1 MLGPG
6 GVGAAG
12 HASGSGSGTGQQKSM
27 GGVKLLSAQELK
39 KQHQREQVAK
49 KQSTGQQEIMG
60 GVKLLSAKEL
70 KQQRQRDQVSKKNS
84 TDRLGQPPRGT
95 GTTLGQASKA
105 GGAADNLSK
114 AEALS
119 IINRNVKEADVAG
132 VGWWLYSVSP
142 ELGSYV
148 AAFKQSRID
157 GPKLLKLSDLDMQA
171 MGMRQQHR
179 EAIIEA
185 RTDLLV
191 SNALAKA
198 R

>member
-1 MLGPG
+1 
-6 GVGAAG
+6 
-12 HASGSGSGTGQQKSM
+12 M

-39 KQHQREQVAK
+39 KQHQREQVVK
-49 KQSTGQQEIMG
+49 KQSTTGQQDSMG
-60 GVKLLSAKEL
+60 GVKLLSAQEL
-70 KQQRQRDQVSKKNS
+70 KQQRQVSKKS
-84 TDRLGQPPRGT
+84 SADRLGQPPRGT
-95 GTTLGQASKA
+95 GTTLAQASKA
-105 GGAADNLSK
+105 GGAAENRSK

-119 IINRNVKEADVAG
+119 IINRNVKDADAAG

-148 AAFKQSRID
+148 AAFKQARID
-157 GPKLLKLSDLDMQA
+157 GPKLLKLSDRDMQA

-179 EAIIEA
+179 EAIIDA